1 MKAIYCVTCLLWACL
16 AASPVLAESGQASS
30 SAPGAADA
38 PAASA
43 APAKAADKAKA
54 KAKPA
59 AAAKAKKKPAA
70 KTASRKKADAVAA
83 DVPEAKLDLTLPK
96 DMVHDLQPPGQVR
109 NQVPPTRKTL
119 LPALFAEKPAADTPF
134 QLNGRLLNNE
144 MQLQMRNE
152 SRRDVEGAA
161 LDFEFKQ

>member
-16 AASPVLAESGQASS
+16 GASLVQAQPTSAS
-30 SAPGAADA
+30 SAPVVADA
-38 PAASA
+38 PAAGTA
-43 APAKAADKAKA
+43 APAKAASKGKTKQAAVAKS
-54 KAKPA
+54 
-59 AAAKAKKKPAA
+59 KKKPAA
-70 KTASRKKADAVAA
+70 KSASRKQADAVAA
-83 DVPEAKLDLTLPK
+83 DVPEAKLDLSLPK
-96 DMVHDLQPPGQVR
+96 DMVHDLQPPGLVR